1 MPRFALNKSSLQKE
15 RERLK
20 LLERLLPSL
29 DLKRRQL
36 LLELQKATTDVAN
49 REQEL
54 AARQAEIGQQL
65 PMLANDAID
74 VAGLVRLQEVVIE
87 QENVVGVK
95 LPVLR
100 NLRFSVAE
108 YSFLAKPAW
117 VDVFILYLE
126 EIIALRLHLRVAQQ
140 RVAILAKAVRRVTQ
154 RLNLFDKIL
163 IPQTK
168 QNIKKIQIYLGDAER
183 AAVVRAKLAKLKRQR
198 PGKELEAVGP

>member
-36 LLELQKATTDVAN
+36 LLELQKATTEVAK
-49 REQEL
+49 REHEL
-54 AARQAEIGQQL
+54 AARQAEIGRQL
-65 PMLANDAID
+65 PMLATEAID
-74 VAGLVRLQEVVIE
+74 VAGLVRLQKVVIE
-87 QENVVGVK
+87 QENVVGVR

-100 NLRFSVAE
+100 DLRFTVAE

-117 VDVFILYLE
+117 VDVLILRLQE
-126 EIIALRLHLRVAQQ
+126 TITLRLHLQVAQQ

-154 RLNLFDKIL
+154 RLNLFEKIL

-183 AAVVRAKLAKLKRQR
+183 AAVVRAKLAKQKRQR
-198 PGKELEAVGP
+198 LGKEVEAVGP